1 MRLLIL
7 LFLTP
12 FFVFAQ
18 QKYQL
23 TGSVSEKGNIAI
35 PGANVFI
42 EGTTMG
48 TQADANGNYVL
59 KNIPA
64 GRHRLVSSMVGY
76 LPKLILID
84 LPVKNTEGQN
94 TEFNFRL
101 EEDNKTL
108 AEVRVVGSQDKTWEK
123 QFRAFERGFIGESYN
138 RKEVYI
144 TNREVV
150 DFTENKEVFS
160 ASASQPLEVINKTL
174 GYKVTYFLY
183 SFEKTNSLT
192 SFKGLASFQQLVPD
206 DAKQMRRWKRNREEA
221 YEGSIKHFLKS
232 LVENRLEDEGFNAF
246 LLKPEY
252 LNNLRRGFYFDR
264 NSERHIPFKA
274 VDLIGAISE
283 EGLITMVWDMPMEIV
298 YNRKRVSRPIFMDA
312 PYPYSILIPKG
323 PIQITRNGDYPYAIE
338 MRGEMSKI
346 GMADLLPLDF
356 DISQP

>member
-1 MRLLIL
+1 MRLLL
-7 LFLTP
+7 LFFLAP
-12 FFVFAQ
+12 FFLFAQ
-18 QKYQL
+18 QKYTL
-23 TGSVSEKGNIAI
+23 SGSVSEKGITSV

-48 TQADANGNYVL
+48 TQTDAKGHYSL

-64 GRHRLVSSMVGY
+64 GRHRLVASMVGY
-76 LPKLILID
+76 LPKIVFIE
-84 LPVKNTEGQN
+84 LPGKT
-94 TEFNFRL
+94 TEFKFSL

-108 AEVRVVGSQDKTWEK
+108 AEVRVVGSQDKIWEK
-123 QFRAFERGFIGESYN
+123 QFRIFERGFIGESYN

-150 DFTENKEVFS
+150 DFAENQDTFT
-160 ASASQPLEVINKTL
+160 ATASQPLEIINKSL

-192 SFKGLASFQQLVPD
+192 SFKGLASFLQLVPE
-206 DAKQMRRWKRNREEA
+206 DARQERRWKRNRVEA

-232 LVENRLEDEGFNAF
+232 LVDNRLEEEGFNAF

-252 LNNLRRGFYFDR
+252 VNNLRRGLFFDR
-264 NSERHIPFKA
+264 NNERHIPFKP

-283 EGLITMVWDMPMEIV
+283 DGLITMDWKIPMEIV
-298 YNRKRVSRPIFMDA
+298 FNRKRVSRPIFMDA
-312 PYPYSILIPKG
+312 PYPYTILIPKG
-323 PIQITRNGDYPYAIE
+323 PIQLTRNGDYPFSIE

-356 DISQP
+356 DINQP

>member
-7 LFLTP
+7 FLLAP
-12 FFVFAQ
+12 FFLFAQ
-18 QKYQL
+18 QKYVL
-23 TGSVSEKGNIAI
+23 TGSVVEKGSTAI
-35 PGANVFI
+35 PGASVFI

-48 TQADANGNYVL
+48 TQADANGLYTL

-64 GRHRLVSSMVGY
+64 GRYRLVASLVGY
-76 LPKLILID
+76 VPKMVFIEVPGKIT
-84 LPVKNTEGQN
+84 VY
-94 TEFNFRL
+94 NFTL

-123 QFRAFERGFIGESYN
+123 QFRIFERGFIGENYN

-144 TNREVV
+144 INREVV
-150 DFTENKEVFS
+150 DFTENREVLS
-160 ASASQPLEVINKTL
+160 ASASLPLEIINKSL
-174 GYKVTYFLY
+174 GYKVTYFMY
-183 SFEKTNSLT
+183 NFEKTNSLT
-192 SFKGLASFQQLVPD
+192 SFKGLASFQQLVPE
-206 DAKQMRRWKRNREEA
+206 DARQERRWKRNRVDA

-232 LVENRLEDEGFNAF
+232 LVDNRLEEEGFNAF

-252 LNNLRRGFYFDR
+252 LNNLRRGLFFDR
-264 NSERHIPFKA
+264 NNERHIPFKP

-283 EGLITMVWDMPMEIV
+283 DGLITMDWKVPMEIV
-298 YNRKRVSRPIFMDA
+298 FNRKRVSRPIFMDA
-312 PYPYSILIPKG
+312 PYPYTILIPKG
-323 PIQITRNGDYPYAIE
+323 PIQLARNGDYPYSIE